1 MTDKETADIEAG
13 AARPTNFIRQIIE
26 NDLEQGNNLPRYW
39 CGHPAPYS
47 EQLQKGEPDWARIR
61 TRFPPE
67 PNGYLH
73 IGHAKS
79 ICLNFGLA
87 ADYKGVCHMRF
98 DDTNPVKEDQEYV
111 DAIKESVRWMGF
123 DWKHGTEDNLYHAS
137 DYSIGCT
144 SLPNI

>member
-13 AARPTNFIRQIIE
+13 ATRPANFIRQIIE

-67 PNGYLH
+67 PKHLLEFRTGGRLQ
-73 IGHAKS
+73 GRLPHA
-79 ICLNFGLA
+79 L
-87 ADYKGVCHMRF
+87 
-98 DDTNPVKEDQEYV
+98 
-111 DAIKESVRWMGF
+111 
-123 DWKHGTEDNLYHAS
+123 
-137 DYSIGCT
+137 
-144 SLPNI
+144 